1 MTPEQADLVRYRLA
15 RAREA
20 MAEARLLLDGGHC
33 NACVNRLYYACF
45 YAVSALLLLEGCA
58 SAKHTG
64 VRALF
69 ERHFVKT
76 GRISVDLGR
85 TYRRL
90 FTRRQRGDYDDFV
103 QFKEDEVRT
112 WLRDAEGFVSALTQ
126 TAEAQLPPKE
136 PIPGEG

>member
-1 MTPEQADLVRYRLA
+1 MTPEQADLARYRLA

-20 MAEARLLLDGGHC
+20 MDEARLLLGSGHC

-45 YAVSALLLLEGCA
+45 YAVAAILLPEGH
-58 SAKHTG
+58 SSSKHSG

-76 GRISVDLGR
+76 GRVTVTLGR

-103 QFKEDEVRT
+103 QFKEAEVRA
-112 WLRDAEGFVSALTQ
+112 WLKEAEDFVSALAAL
-126 TAEAQLPPKE
+126 AEGQLSLRE
-136 PIPGEG
+136 PIHGGG

>member
-1 MTPEQADLVRYRLA
+1 MTPEQADLVRYRLT

-20 MAEARLLLDGGHC
+20 MDEARLLLGSGHC

-45 YAVSALLLLEGCA
+45 YAVSALLLSEGYA

-76 GRISVDLGR
+76 GRITVALGR

-112 WLRDAEGFVSALTQ
+112 WLKDAEEFVDALTQ
-126 TAEAQLPPKE
+126 SAEAQLPPKE
-136 PIPGEG
+136 PVQGES